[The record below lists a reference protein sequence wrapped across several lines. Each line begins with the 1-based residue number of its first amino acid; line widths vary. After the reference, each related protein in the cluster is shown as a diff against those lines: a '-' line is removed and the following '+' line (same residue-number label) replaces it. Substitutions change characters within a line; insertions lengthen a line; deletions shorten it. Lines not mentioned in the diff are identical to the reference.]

1 MIKKIKEV
9 LKKQG
14 YNNLKIRILIS
25 VLILIIAAIILVVF
39 FFFTNIKECDSSE
52 CFSQAL
58 SKCTRVSYIREDPK
72 AAWDYKITGSNNEN
86 SCNIDVRLLRL
97 NQGTVDIEI
106 LEGSKMTCVINRAE
120 TRPPEENI
128 KDCSGLLKERLQEII
143 IERMHSYILKNIGEI
158 KESFGP

>member
-1 MIKKIKEV
+1 MIDRIKEV
-9 LKKQG
+9 LKEQG

-25 VLILIIAAIILVVF
+25 ILVLIIVVIILVIYF
-39 FFFTNIKECDSSE
+39 FFINIKKCDDSE

-58 SKCTRVSYIREDPK
+58 SKCSKASFIREDSK
-72 AAWDYKITGSNNEN
+72 ATWYYAMKGSYDKN
-86 SCNIDVRLLRL
+86 SCNIEVKLLKM
-97 NQGTVDIEI
+97 NQGAIDIEI
-106 LEGSKMTCVINRAE
+106 LEGSKMICVINKE
-120 TRPPEENI
+120 DTRLPEENI